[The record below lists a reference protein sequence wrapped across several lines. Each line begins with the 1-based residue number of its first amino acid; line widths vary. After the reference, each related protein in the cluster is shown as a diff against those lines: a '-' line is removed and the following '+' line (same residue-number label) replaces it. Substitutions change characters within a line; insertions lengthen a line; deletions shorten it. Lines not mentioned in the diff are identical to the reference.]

1 LTSFIFGLF
10 FFFFLSHLMQGA
22 TLGEDF
28 HHHRRQVK
36 LHPLHSII
44 QGFHLISAI
53 DLILLNVQ
61 LEEAVTRAE
70 QGVAA
75 GHSPDGSGRLAEALT
90 ALANLC
96 AQQATTLRRQ
106 LPGSYPPT
114 RLGVGGSSGLT
125 PDP

>member
-1 LTSFIFGLF
+1 
-10 FFFFLSHLMQGA
+10 MQGA

-28 HHHRRQVK
+28 HHQRRQVK
-36 LHPLHSII
+36 LHPLTLHQFCTLS
-44 QGFHLISAI
+44 FFNLSRK
-53 DLILLNVQ
+53 LILLIVQ

-114 RLGVGGSSGLT
+114 RLGWGGGAA
-125 PDP
+125 D

>member
-1 LTSFIFGLF
+1 
-10 FFFFLSHLMQGA
+10 M
-22 TLGEDF
+22 
-28 HHHRRQVK
+28 
-36 LHPLHSII
+36 
-44 QGFHLISAI
+44 
-53 DLILLNVQ
+53 NVQ

-70 QGVAA
+70 QGVVLGAA

-114 RLGVGGSSGLT
+114 NIGGGVAA
-125 PDP
+125 D